1 MKLGWVEPWAGEF
14 ASASESAVVG
24 GAGGAFAARAA
35 VFAVFAGLAGLAGL
49 APAFAALAVAVA
61 AQPTAT
67 GAAGFVFVAPPE
79 AAVFGVLEIGPDA
92 AAASWSPPPGVVQM
106 IHISALHCVCQA
118 E

>member
-1 MKLGWVEPWAGEF
+1 MKLEWVEPWEGEF
-14 ASASESAVVG
+14 ASASASAVVG

-35 VFAVFAGLAGLAGL
+35 AFAAFAAFA
-49 APAFAALAVAVA
+49 AAFAALAVAVA

-67 GAAGFVFVAPPE
+67 GAAGFVFVAAPE

-106 IHISALHCVCQA
+106 IHISALHCVYPA

>member
-14 ASASESAVVG
+14 ASASASAVDGVGG

-35 VFAVFAGLAGLAGL
+35 AFAAFAAFA
-49 APAFAALAVAVA
+49 AAFAALAVAVA

-67 GAAGFVFVAPPE
+67 GAAGFVFVAAPE

-106 IHISALHCVCQA
+106 IHISALHCVYPA

>member
-14 ASASESAVVG
+14 ASASASAVDGVGG

-35 VFAVFAGLAGLAGL
+35 AFA
-49 APAFAALAVAVA
+49 AFAALAVAVA

-67 GAAGFVFVAPPE
+67 GAAGFVFVAAPE

-106 IHISALHCVCQA
+106 IHISALHCVYPA